1 MPQYDG
7 LALKHIALFLNSGHE
22 HVWDYMP
29 DSQEIHKV
37 PKEWICNICATVL
50 RGLFL
55 GWVKNQIEARNQK
68 VSREQDLM
76 IEMDAEVLEAFR
88 ASTSVSR
95 KCRTTR
101 LSSS

>member
-1 MPQYDG
+1 M
-7 LALKHIALFLNSGHE
+7 
-22 HVWDYMP
+22 
-29 DSQEIHKV
+29 
-37 PKEWICNICATVL
+37 PKEWICNVCATVL